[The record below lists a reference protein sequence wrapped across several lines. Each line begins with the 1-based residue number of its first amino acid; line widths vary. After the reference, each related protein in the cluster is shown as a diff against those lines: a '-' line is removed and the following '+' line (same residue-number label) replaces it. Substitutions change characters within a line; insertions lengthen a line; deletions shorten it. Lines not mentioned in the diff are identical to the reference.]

1 MENQYS
7 FNLPQDLIATIPASP
22 RDSAKLFVYNTQ
34 TDEVIFDVFA
44 NLDDHLP
51 ENSLMVLNDTKVVPA
66 RLTLKKASGGKVEI
80 LLLVNEPAEDG
91 MIKGLSDR
99 KIKAGDK
106 LYFDETDYLE
116 VGKQDEKIFYFKT
129 SFPFEKLPEFLDKFG
144 TTPIPKYIK
153 GMTLRESA
161 LRERYQTVFAKNP
174 FSIAAPTASL
184 HFTDRV
190 FEKLQG
196 KNIDKAF
203 VTLQV
208 GMGTFAPVTEEN
220 IQSGKL
226 HREWCRVDEEN
237 AKKIHGAKAA
247 GRKIVAVGTTAT
259 RTLESMPE
267 LAQTGAAVE
276 KSTDLFIRPPYEFK
290 LADILITNFHLPES
304 SLMMLVDA
312 FLRSKGAK
320 KSVTELYEMAVAEK
334 FRFYSF
340 GDAMLIL

>member
-1 MENQYS
+1 MENKYH
-7 FNLPQDLIATIPASP
+7 FNLPPDLIATIPASP
-22 RDSAKLFVYNTQ
+22 RDSARLFVYNTQ

-51 ENSLMVLNDTKVVPA
+51 EQSLMVLNDTKVVPA
-66 RLTLKKASGGKVEI
+66 RLLLKKASGGKVEI
-80 LLLVNEPAEDG
+80 LLLVNEPAEAG
-91 MIKGLSDR
+91 LVKGLSDR
-99 KIKAGDK
+99 KIKAGDQ
-106 LYFDETDYLE
+106 LYFDETEYLE
-116 VGKQDEKIFYFKT
+116 VVRQDEKIFFFRP
-129 SFPFEKLPEFLDKFG
+129 SFSLDRLPEFLDKFG

-153 GMTLRESA
+153 GLTLREAA

-190 FEKLQG
+190 FDKLADKQ
-196 KNIDKAF
+196 IDRAF

-208 GMGTFAPVTEEN
+208 GLGTFAPVTDEN
-220 IQSGKL
+220 MARGKL
-226 HREWCRVDEEN
+226 HREWCRVDEGN
-237 AKKIHGAKAA
+237 AKKIHEAKAA
-247 GRKIVAVGTTAT
+247 GRKIIAVGTTAT

-267 LAQTGAAVE
+267 LVHSGAAME
-276 KSTDLFIRPPYEFK
+276 KSTDLFIRPPYEFR

-312 FLRSKGAK
+312 FLQAK
-320 KSVTELYEMAVAEK
+320 AANKSVTELYQLAVAEK